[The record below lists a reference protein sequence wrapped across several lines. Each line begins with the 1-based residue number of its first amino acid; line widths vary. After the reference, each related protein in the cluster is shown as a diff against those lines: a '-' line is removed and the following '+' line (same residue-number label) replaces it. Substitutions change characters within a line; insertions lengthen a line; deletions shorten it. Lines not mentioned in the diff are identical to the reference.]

1 MRMIRLRE
9 YEATLE
15 ELSERELRQLL
26 DSNLVDVRATAGSA
40 YELRSGSTVGAVVL
54 PDLELLIRPK
64 IGLRNVFFL
73 LTYGAGLTSW
83 REEAFPYEEDE
94 FFDAI
99 AWLLDA
105 EVGRAARYGLLR
117 DYRGVDAELAT
128 VRGRVEIGRQ
138 IRRRQSQPIPLH
150 CRYQEY
156 GEDMELNRV
165 VKAALRRLLRI
176 PGLGREL
183 TSRLR
188 HHHRLFEEVGDLDYA
203 PRDVPSLSFNR
214 LNEPWRSAAIL
225 SQLVLR
231 ADSVRDDTG
240 SVEGVSFTVE
250 MNKLFERFV
259 ERVVDE
265 EARRQGWQLAP
276 QRIRHLTDLVAMRPD
291 LILRRADVDCAVGD
305 AKYKHLEIA
314 DWPHAD
320 LYQLL
325 AYCVA
330 LGLPRGLL
338 IYAEVGTDRTET
350 VREAGTELEIISVDL
365 ARPWREVLAQT
376 RRAAVRLIEH
386 AESAAERQMTA
397 HGRID
402 GEGGIR
408 TIDGRNHRYRFSGPA
423 SLAPLGG

>member
-1 MRMIRLRE
+1 MRTIRLRE
-9 YEATLE
+9 YEPRTE

-26 DSNLVDVRATAGSA
+26 DSKLVDVRASTGRA
-40 YELRSGSTVGAVVL
+40 YELRAGSTVGTAVL
-54 PDLELLIRPK
+54 PDLQLLIRPK
-64 IGLRNVFFL
+64 VGLRNVFVL
-73 LTYGAGLTSW
+73 LTYGAGLTKW
-83 REEAFPYEEDE
+83 WKEAFLYEEDE
-94 FFDAI
+94 FFDAV
-99 AWLLDA
+99 AWLVDA

-117 DYRGVDAELAT
+117 DYRDVDEELAT
-128 VRGRVEIGRQ
+128 VRGRIDIGRQ

-176 PGLGREL
+176 SGLDREL
-183 TSRLR
+183 TNRLR
-188 HHHRLFEEVGDLDYA
+188 HHHRLFEEVGDVDYA
-203 PRDVPSLSFNR
+203 PSDVPNLSFNR
-214 LNEPWRSAAIL
+214 LNEPLRPASIL

-231 ADSVRDDTG
+231 ADSVRDATG
-240 SVEGVSFTVE
+240 SVEGASFTVD

-265 EARRQGWQLAP
+265 EARRQGWEPAP
-276 QRIRHLTDLVAMRPD
+276 QRIRHLTDSVAMQPD

-305 AKYKHLEIA
+305 AKYKRLEFA

-338 IYAEVGTDRTET
+338 IYAEAGADRIET
-350 VREAGTELEIISVDL
+350 VKEAGTELEIVSVDL

-376 RRAAVRLIEH
+376 RRAARMLIMQ
-386 AESAAERQMTA
+386 AESAPVILRRAA
-397 HGRID
+397 
-402 GEGGIR
+402 
-408 TIDGRNHRYRFSGPA
+408 
-423 SLAPLGG
+423 